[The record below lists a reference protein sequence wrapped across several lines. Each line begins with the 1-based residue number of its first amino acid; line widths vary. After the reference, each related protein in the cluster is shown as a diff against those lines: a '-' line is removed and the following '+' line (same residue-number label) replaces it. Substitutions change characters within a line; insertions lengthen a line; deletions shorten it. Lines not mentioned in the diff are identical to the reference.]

1 MIHRRDEF
9 RGAQATI
16 DKVHQLAK
24 DGKINLFTQYQM
36 ASVKGDKNLES
47 IDIKHD
53 NNEIKNLKT
62 DYVLGFFGLIMQ
74 LGPIANWGLNIDK
87 KTIEVDTE
95 KFETNQKGIY
105 AVGDICNYPGKLKL
119 ILSGFHE
126 GALAARACFKLA
138 RPNEKYRFEFT
149 TSSKTIKERLGVK
162 KVIELYSANTP
173 NGKKISIML
182 EEIGY
187 EYKVINIDLNKGD
200 QFKPEFK
207 KISPFSKIPVIIDQ
221 DNNKNIFESGAILM
235 YLAEQ
240 SGKFYDTK
248 DRLEIN
254 QWLMAQMGYVGPML
268 GQHHQFH
275 HYNPGKSQFGEE
287 RYFKISKRIYE
298 ELDERL
304 SKSRFL
310 AGENY
315 TIADIGTFPWI
326 ARHEWHDIGLKNYKN
341 LTRWYVEISEREA
354 VKKGF
359 KFMNK
364 DEVPPKP

>member
-1 MIHRRDEF
+1 
-9 RGAQATI
+9 
-16 DKVHQLAK
+16 
-24 DGKINLFTQYQM
+24 
-36 ASVKGDKNLES
+36 
-47 IDIKHD
+47 
-53 NNEIKNLKT
+53 
-62 DYVLGFFGLIMQ
+62 
-74 LGPIANWGLNIDK
+74 
-87 KTIEVDTE
+87 
-95 KFETNQKGIY
+95 
-105 AVGDICNYPGKLKL
+105 
-119 ILSGFHE
+119 
-126 GALAARACFKLA
+126 
-138 RPNEKYRFEFT
+138 
-149 TSSKTIKERLGVK
+149 
-162 KVIELYSANTP
+162 
-173 NGKKISIML
+173 ML

-187 EYKVINIDLNKGD
+187 EYKVVNIDLNKGE

-221 DNNKNIFESGAILM
+221 DNNKNIFESGAILI

-304 SKSRFL
+304 SKVKFL

-326 ARHEWHDIGLKNYKN
+326 ARHEWHDIGLKNYNN
-341 LTRWYVEISEREA
+341 LNRWYNEISEREA

-364 DEVPPKP
+364 DEVPSKP